1 MFSCQTCSKSY
12 AWPESLRRHIRQAH
26 SHNDAPEEMDTD
38 SNACIKCGALFNS
51 LTSKQK
57 HLETCDDDQHSDS
70 DISSVSSDDE
80 QDESAWINLI
90 NEVYGLHDEEFQKKV
105 AEHQASGNPN
115 PRQAASDE
123 LLPKYK
129 RSLKKLLNARLLF
142 AMQIKKSEHYKKLM
156 EDIHYYKDDKD
167 FELSEAI
174 KRAVTRNGSILDEV
188 LEDVSDEDENAEDD
202 DSENDDSEYSE

>member
-1 MFSCQTCSKSY
+1 M
-12 AWPESLRRHIRQAH
+12 P
-26 SHNDAPEEMDTD
+26 PEEMDTD
-38 SNACIKCGALFNS
+38 SNACFKCGALFNS
-51 LTSKQK
+51 STSKQK

-80 QDESAWINLI
+80 QDESAWTNLI

-105 AEHQASGNPN
+105 AELEASGNPN

-129 RSLKKLLNARLLF
+129 RSLKKLLNVRLLF

-174 KRAVTRNGSILDEV
+174 KRAVTQR
-188 LEDVSDEDENAEDD
+188 
-202 DSENDDSEYSE
+202 EYLR